1 MANMNRVDWWVDN
14 MVKESTDARNAFR
27 AGVETVGLAHVG
39 TVVEA
44 IADLLGELERP
55 EAEQLALSLRNAIY
69 DISETW
75 DMESEPLGPS
85 TEPPTPSTQTTLEAT
100 KEH

>member
-1 MANMNRVDWWVDN
+1 MANMNRVDWWLEN

-55 EAEQLALSLRNAIY
+55 EAEQLALSLRNVIY

-75 DMESEPLGPS
+75 EHTG
-85 TEPPTPSTQTTLEAT
+85 EPPAAPTTPSTQTTLEAT

>member
-55 EAEQLALSLRNAIY
+55 EAEKLALSLRNAIY

-75 DMESEPLGPS
+75 DQEQAEHTAPSPAPPS
-85 TEPPTPSTQTTLEAT
+85 TPTIEAP

>member
-75 DMESEPLGPS
+75 EHTG
-85 TEPPTPSTQTTLEAT
+85 EPPAAPTTPSTQTTLEAT